1 MSTGRRRL
9 RRMVADSGMVWS
21 APKSRLGPSRHD
33 FDGLVGLGEDTEPC
47 TLRAAQPEDLDRVLA
62 LEAEAYAFPWTHRNF
77 LDSISSGYD
86 FWALEDAHG
95 LLAYALV
102 MWLPDEAHLLNITV
116 RPDRQ
121 DRGLGRRFLTWI
133 LNDVTCRGAQALMLE
148 VRPTNP
154 RALAL
159 YGSMGFNSIG
169 VRKGYYPSWNNSRED
184 ALVLSKALR
193 P

>member
-1 MSTGRRRL
+1 MSTGRRPS
-9 RRMVADSGMVWS
+9 RRMIADSGMVWR
-21 APKSRLGPSRHD
+21 APTSSLGLSRHD
-33 FDGLVGLGEDTEPC
+33 FNGLVGHGGETEPL
-47 TLRAAQPEDLDRVLA
+47 TLRAVQPEDLDRVVA

-86 FWALEDAHG
+86 FWAVEDTHG

-121 DRGLGRRFLTWI
+121 DRGFGRRFLAWI
-133 LNDVTCRGAQALMLE
+133 LNDVTSRGAQALMLE

-159 YGSMGFNSIG
+159 YGSMGFNPIG